1 MCEINFSIDYMYL
14 KHLKMLMFCL
24 LCEFVLIALPL
35 LLLRVLRVYTTL
47 KLKIVFLDFLEELV
61 SKYLD

>member
-47 KLKIVFLDFLEELV
+47 KLKIIFLDFLEELV

>member
-47 KLKIVFLDFLEELV
+47 KLKIVFLDFL
-61 SKYLD
+61 